1 MKNWMKGLAM
11 GMIVFSLAACSEPAE
26 PKTDAETGEKVEVE
40 KESKM
45 TAQEVYDKAMLVSK
59 DQKSMHAKMDIE
71 QKIEIPSQDL
81 NIDSTTKMDMD
92 MVVEPLAMYQKMKM
106 DMGEQGSMETETYAT
121 DEGFY
126 MYEPQNKQ
134 WLKMPSD
141 MSGDMMAQM
150 SGGAD
155 PALDMSIFKDVADE
169 FKFEQ
174 TNDEYILTLKASGE
188 KFSELFKKIASEN
201 LPAEMDFGEAGADV
215 LENMDVKSLNY
226 EIFIDKKTFYT
237 NAFNMDMDMTLSV
250 EGEEM
255 HVIQKMKAI
264 VSKINEIDEI
274 KIPQDVLDNAVDIND
289 MMNE

>member
-1 MKNWMKGLAM
+1 MKNWMKGLAGGIM
-11 GMIVFSLAACSEPAE
+11 VFGLAACSEPAE
-26 PKTDAETGEKVEVE
+26 LKTDTETGKKVEVE

-45 TAQEVYDKAMLVSK
+45 TAQEVYDKATLVAK
-59 DQKSMHAKMDIE
+59 DQKSMHAEMDID
-71 QKIEIPSQDL
+71 QAIEIPSQEL
-81 NIDSTTKMDMD
+81 NMDSTTKMSVDMI
-92 MVVEPLAMYQKMKM
+92 VEPLAMYQQMTM
-106 DMGEQGSMETETYAT
+106 DMGEQGSMETEVYAT
-121 DEGFY
+121 EEGFF

-134 WLKMPSD
+134 WLKMPAD
-141 MSGDMMAQM
+141 MSGDMMGQM

-155 PALDMSIFKDVADE
+155 PSLDMSIFSEVADE

-174 TNDEYILTLKASGE
+174 TNEEYILTLKASGE

-201 LPAEMDFGEAGADV
+201 LPAEMDFGEAGEDV

-237 NAFNMDMDMTLSV
+237 NAFNMDMDMTMSV
-250 EGEEM
+250 EGEKM

-264 VSKINEIDEI
+264 ISKINEFDEI
-274 KIPQDVLDNAVDIND
+274 KIPKDVLENAVDINE